1 MRSGVIRRVV
11 VVVKCHERKS
21 AAKVKS
27 GVSRDNH
34 VRRRWSRM
42 HTFREERQNGTSC
55 VLSLIARE
63 LRGVASWK
71 SMYTCT
77 LMCRSTVP
85 SFSTIGLGV
94 WDSKAFK
101 VVKSQSNINTEIK
114 ASPFISTRFKRKG
127 VHCTVYY
134 IWERQSNKERRVL
147 TSEQYPSE
155 ICGDSPPITHPHFF
169 FQIPS
174 CIWVGIKSHDGS
186 VKYWW

>member
-11 VVVKCHERKS
+11 V
-21 AAKVKS
+21 
-27 GVSRDNH
+27 DNH

-155 ICGDSPPITHPHFF
+155 ICGDSPPITHPDFF
-169 FQIPS
+169 F
-174 CIWVGIKSHDGS
+174 KSPAVYGLA
-186 VKYWW
+186 